1 MDSGFWELMF
11 PKKCNYQNILIMKK
25 LLLII
30 ILIGLGVWGVRS
42 LGNGEESSKVEG
54 ERTGR
59 VIYSFGLVSDS
70 HLNNDG
76 LAKAMELAKSAKVN
90 RVFGLGDWTEYGEIE
105 KLSLTKNIFEQS
117 GLVYEV
123 LPGDHDLANSRDLGL
138 SARSNF
144 DTVFGLEE
152 KSIVE
157 SNIQFVL
164 VDNSDIYL
172 GIGDENWFEI
182 KNILLTSPPKLRFVL
197 AHKTPFN
204 PDTQHIMGD
213 GSEEVTFQ
221 AKQFLYLLENSKVNE
236 LFTGDLHHFARYSSP
251 NDGVKITSIGALST
265 EKNFQGPNFVIVK
278 VFENYSYEIE
288 NIQI

>member
-1 MDSGFWELMF
+1 
-11 PKKCNYQNILIMKK
+11 MKK

-30 ILIGLGVWGVRS
+30 ILIGLIFWGYKSFR
-42 LGNGEESSKVEG
+42 GGSKNSEVEG

-70 HLNNDG
+70 HLNNEG
-76 LAKAMELAKSAKVN
+76 LTNALQIAKQNGVN
-90 RVFGLGDWTEYGEIE
+90 RVFGLGDWTSYGEID
-105 KLSLTKNIFEQS
+105 KLLSVKNIFDHS
-117 GLVYEV
+117 GLSYEV
-123 LPGDHDLANSRDLGL
+123 LPGDHDLVNSRDLGL

-144 DTVFGLEE
+144 DAVFGIEN
-152 KSIVE
+152 KITTE

-164 VDNSDIYL
+164 IDNSDIYL
-172 GIGDENWFEI
+172 GINDENWFEI
-182 KNILLTSPPKLRFVL
+182 KNILLTNPPKLRFVL

-236 LFTGDLHHFARYSSP
+236 LFTGDLHHFARYSSQ
-251 NDGVKITSIGALST
+251 NDGVKITSIGAIST
-265 EKNFQGPNFVIVK
+265 EKNFQGPSFVIVK
-278 VFENYSYEIE
+278 VFNDYSYEVE
-288 NIQI
+288 NISVK